1 MRAEHNS
8 TRLRCRCLAILACLC
23 LVLSAAATA
32 AAEAQQKPASSQA
45 PQTMQTWTDD
55 KGRVR
60 KVPWPPRK
68 IVVIGGS
75 RSPLEMICALGK
87 TDMIKSRAEWSM
99 WPPAMAKIPS
109 IGRRPQINME
119 LLLRCKPDF
128 VIANSLFQQNI
139 GHIESVGI
147 PVLIFEPM
155 GLEETPPLIK
165 KMGRLFNCPERARAL
180 SAYVSRYLNL
190 LNERLKDL
198 KPEQRPKV
206 FMGRGRQVYYP
217 SFTKGYRGVVEYAG
231 GRNIV
236 NTLSSPYQAVSPEW
250 LMEQN
255 PDYLVIAPSL
265 RGWGFQIPT
274 KKIMQSFWNDVFH
287 QPGVKILPLSKQ
299 DHLLLVD
306 GRLCWGLRAFIGALY
321 MAKKFHPSLFGDID
335 PTEVHRDFL
344 KRFFNLELQGDY
356 VYP

>member
-1 MRAEHNS
+1 M
-8 TRLRCRCLAILACLC
+8 ACLC
-23 LVLSAAATA
+23 LVLAATA
-32 AAEAQQKPASSQA
+32 AAGQQKSA
-45 PQTMQTWTDD
+45 PDPVPQVMQSWTDD

-87 TDMIKSRAEWSM
+87 IDMIKARAEWSM

-109 IGRRPQINME
+109 IGRKPQINME
-119 LLLRCKPDF
+119 LLLRCKPDL
-128 VIANSLFQQNI
+128 VIANSLFKENI

-165 KMGRLFNCPERARAL
+165 KMGKLLDCPE
-180 SAYVSRYLNL
+180 SAQELADYVDGYLNL
-190 LNERLKDL
+190 LNNRLKDL
-198 KPEQRPKV
+198 PPEQRPKV
-206 FMGRGRQVYYP
+206 FMGRGRRVYYP

-231 GRNIV
+231 GRNIA
-236 NTLSSPYQAVSPEW
+236 NNLYSPYQAVSPEW

-265 RGWGFQIPT
+265 RGWGFQVPD
-274 KKIMQSFWNDVFH
+274 KKIMQSFWNDIFH
-287 QPGVKILPLSKQ
+287 QPGVSILPLSKQ
-299 DHLLLVD
+299 KHLLLVD
-306 GRLCWGLRAFIGALY
+306 GRLCWGLRAFIGSLY
-321 MAKKFHPSLFGDID
+321 MAKKFHPQLFSDID

-344 KRFFNLELQGDY
+344 KRFFNLDLQGDY